1 MRNKLSLFACLV
13 LSFAIIGCGGVSETD
28 LVGSW
33 KANMGSS
40 SSGAAAEIMDAFAPT
55 LELNEDKT
63 FVFEM
68 MITVEGTWALDDK
81 KLVLTPNEGTMW
93 GSQAREYTVADD
105 GKSFEE
111 TAITINNAPLLFE
124 RATE

>member
-1 MRNKLSLFACLV
+1 M
-13 LSFAIIGCGGVSETD
+13 
-28 LVGSW
+28 
-33 KANMGSS
+33 
-40 SSGAAAEIMDAFAPT
+40 MDAFAPT

-63 FVFEM
+63 FVFNM
-68 MITVEGTWALDDK
+68 MISVEGTWALDDK

-105 GKSFEE
+105 GNSFEE
-111 TAITINNAPLLFE
+111 TEITFNDAPLLFE